1 MPKDTQAT
9 SLFFPLPVARHGRL
23 VRDPLEAR
31 LPKGHGRLWT
41 GPSVGAD
48 SAVRATR
55 SFDHDTPHCQLRSPA
70 KLWRVSHVSPST
82 NASSEQRKEPTR
94 GLGVRMKVAVEV
106 RPNRAER
113 SPLRAVHPFRVP
125 GLARSPLTLRWTL
138 LSPSPDSAPGE
149 ALSMAA
155 QRTRSGP
162 AAGKRKRLASLAAE
176 PARAN
181 SGEAARPSSAR
192 RGHFTRTL
200 SSSPTDALFRISD
213 LGNGARSG
221 ETTRPVASYI
231 VSS

>member
-1 MPKDTQAT
+1 MAPFRQDRTGLPHTMPKDTQAT

-70 KLWRVSHVSPST
+70 KLWRVSNVSPST
-82 NASSEQRKEPTR
+82 NASSEQRKGPTR

-106 RPNRAER
+106 GPNRAER

-138 LSPSPDSAPGE
+138 LSSSPDSAPGYGWQRDHVAKWFE
-149 ALSMAA
+149 EPSTPLS
-155 QRTRSGP
+155 
-162 AAGKRKRLASLAAE
+162 AE
-176 PARAN
+176 
-181 SGEAARPSSAR
+181 G
-192 RGHFTRTL
+192 
-200 SSSPTDALFRISD
+200 
-213 LGNGARSG
+213 
-221 ETTRPVASYI
+221 
-231 VSS
+231 